1 MYYKLERKYN
11 LLKIDDNFAL
21 LKNIRRDGLYEFEF
35 RYKVPQADVIKQKAT
50 TVEVSVI
57 TKTIKKKPI
66 IGISTI
72 GKIDAKEVIKNVLS
86 DMASAKS
93 ALKHQENYVIQSKNS
108 DITAHINNEIVS
120 MMAAGKT
127 VDNIPQTYT
136 HKLRSVSAGSLKE
149 SNDVKPVLDFMNMQ
163 VDNIHNQVSSSYD
176 QETKK
181 LSQSMI
187 LKHGLDPSEVANLD
201 AKVGQSFDSFQGTF
215 KPSNVKV
222 GKNST
227 MDKLHDHVMLN
238 KGIQGIQASA
248 KEMNENQLINVVISE
263 PVRDVEVP
271 VTVKFFPPK
280 KVIGSKDSVDVFVK
294 FILKDS
300 NTGSAIDSV
309 TIPLDIPKH
318 TRFYWTPT
326 SAPVVKVTKAEI
338 SSKVNLEIKQTSVN
352 ANEVHV
358 FKKVVHTT
366 NVQNDDYVLVG
377 VHPVTENQRIIVS
390 VDMPLKNAYIY
401 RVIPAH
407 SGVLGYS
414 YNNIVIRPKRYT
426 PVTAISLTS
435 HVIDEGLQLE
445 ARHLPPETISVQFLQ
460 RNLTVFEKEFTS
472 ISEPIL
478 IEDTTRRAD
487 YVSYIASNVQ
497 TNHVYEFACRIYQST
512 GVQMISGN
520 EIIEYILPEPG
531 KIDVTVRDIIVS
543 HDDEPNVSF
552 TVDVNIL
559 DSNIDLIKSML
570 EKQGIKSYFEGDIAK
585 QRDQL
590 KSLLSYSVHRID
602 LNTGVREDLGVIT
615 QPTFNDKNVRR
626 IYSASSLKYGHKYRY
641 QITPLARAPETL
653 FDAFKK
659 TSQDPVTKKAYS
671 FEPSK
676 FLHPITKKTGMIVTA
691 AGLATKFSKNA
702 FEHGAIGATHNVEI
716 TLDQSPSIV
725 ADPGAEKINR
735 YYNSVSW
742 KLQGELSNV
751 DHFIIMKEFHGMR
764 VLLGTAHSSFQH
776 GHCQWLHKLGPRD
789 KGEIKY
795 VIVPVLND
803 YKHGNQITS
812 NSLVIE

>member
-11 LLKIDDNFAL
+11 LLSVEDNFAL
-21 LKNIRRDGLYEFEF
+21 LKNIRRDGMYEFEF

-66 IGISTI
+66 VGVSTI
-72 GKIDAKEVIKNVLS
+72 GKINAKEVIQNVLS

-93 ALKHQENYVIQSKNS
+93 ALKHQENYVIHSKNS

-127 VDNIPQTYT
+127 AENIPQTYT
-136 HKLRSVSAGSLKE
+136 HKLKTVSAGSLKE

-181 LSQSMI
+181 LSHSMI
-187 LKHGLDPSEVANLD
+187 LKHGLDPSEVADLD
-201 AKVGQSFDSFQGTF
+201 AKVGESFDSFQGTF
-215 KPSNVKV
+215 KPSKRKSK
-222 GKNST
+222 KNSA

-238 KGIQGIQASA
+238 KGVQGIQLTA
-248 KEMNENQLINVVISE
+248 KDMSENQLINVVVNES
-263 PVRDVEVP
+263 VRDVEVP
-271 VTVKFFPPK
+271 VTVMFIPPK
-280 KVIGSKDSVDVFVK
+280 KALGTKDSIDVFVK
-294 FILKDS
+294 FVLKDS
-300 NTGSAIDSV
+300 STGSAIDSV
-309 TIPLDIPKH
+309 VVPLDIPKH

-338 SSKVNLEIKQTSVN
+338 SSKVNLEIKQSSVN

-358 FKKVVHTT
+358 FKKVIHTT
-366 NVQNDDYVLVG
+366 SIQNDDYVLVG
-377 VHPVTENQRIIVS
+377 VHPVTGKQRIIVS

-401 RVIPAH
+401 RVIPAY
-407 SGVLGYS
+407 SGILGYS
-414 YNNIVIRPKRYT
+414 YNNIVVQPKRYT

-435 HVIDEGLQLE
+435 HVVDEGLQLE
-445 ARHLPPETISVQFLQ
+445 ARHIPPETVSIQFLQ
-460 RNLTVFEKEFTS
+460 RDLTIFEKDFTS

-478 IEDTTRRAD
+478 VEDSIRRAD
-487 YVSYIASNVQ
+487 HVSYIAANVQ
-497 TNHVYEFACRIYQST
+497 ANHVYEFACRIYQST
-512 GVQMISGN
+512 GVQTITGN
-520 EIIEYILPEPG
+520 EIIEHNLPEPG

-559 DSNIDLIKSML
+559 DSNVDQIKSLL
-570 EKQGIKSYFEGDIAK
+570 EKQGIKAYFEGDIAK

-590 KSLLSYSVHRID
+590 KSLLAYSIHRID

-615 QPTFNDKNVRR
+615 QPSFNDKNVRR

-641 QITPLARAPETL
+641 QITPLARAAETL

-659 TSQDPVTKKAYS
+659 TSLDPVTKKAYT

-676 FLHPITKKTGMIVTA
+676 FLHPVTKKTGMVVTA

-716 TLDQSPSIV
+716 TLDQSPSVV
-725 ADPGAEKINR
+725 ADPVAEKVNR
-735 YYNSVSW
+735 FYNSISW

-751 DHFIIMKEFHGMR
+751 DHFIIMKEFHGLR
-764 VLLGTAHSSFQH
+764 ILLGTAHSSFQH
-776 GHCQWLHKLGPRD
+776 GHCQWLHKLGSSDR
-789 KGEIKY
+789 GEIKY

-803 YKHGNQITS
+803 YKHGTQVVS